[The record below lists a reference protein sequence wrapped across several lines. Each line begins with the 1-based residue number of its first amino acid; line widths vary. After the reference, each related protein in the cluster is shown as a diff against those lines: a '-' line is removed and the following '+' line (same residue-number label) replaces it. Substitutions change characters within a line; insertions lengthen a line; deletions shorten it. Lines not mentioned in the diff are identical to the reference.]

1 MSVSELVHDPA
12 APPIV
17 MGIVNVTPDS
27 FSDGGKFIN
36 ENKAIEHGVKLLEEG
51 AQILD
56 IGGESTRPGSQ
67 RVEIQEEID
76 RILPV
81 IEGLKKYGACL
92 SVDTRNAATM
102 RAALDAGASIIN
114 DISALEYDSE
124 SIFLAVGRQVPVIL
138 MHMQGSPDTM
148 QENPSYNNVIE
159 DIYVYLQKRIRACET
174 AGIERKNVII
184 DPGIGFGKTLEHNLL
199 IHRNIS
205 KFFDL
210 GCNILFGSSR
220 KRFIADLSKGESAN
234 ERLAGSLSSVIWARS
249 QGVNM
254 FRVHDVK
261 ETVQALK
268 VYDSISAVS
277 ALR

>member
-1 MSVSELVHDPA
+1 MSVSQMVHDPIA
-12 APPIV
+12 SPIV

-27 FSDGGKFIN
+27 FSDGGEFIN
-36 ENKAIEHGVKLLEEG
+36 KNKAIEHGVKLLEEG

-81 IEGLKKYGACL
+81 IEGLKKYGARL

-102 RAALDAGASIIN
+102 RAALDSGASIIN

-124 SIFLAVGRQVPVIL
+124 SMFLAADRQVPVIL
-138 MHMQGSPDTM
+138 MHMQGTPYTM

-159 DIYVYLQKRIRACET
+159 DIYTYLQERICACET
-174 AGIERKNVII
+174 AGIARKNVII

-205 KFFDL
+205 KFLDL
-210 GCNILFGSSR
+210 GCDILLGSSR
-220 KRFIADLSKGESAN
+220 KRFIAELSKDESAN

-277 ALR
+277 AL